1 MKEEAIDLKLALT
14 IFLLNACYITL
25 NTFRTMLVVRRQRL
39 WAPLLAVLEEFVYVI
54 ALAIALKNINSPVN
68 VIAYTVGFGLGIYL
82 GIIIEDHVALG
93 YVNFQ
98 VTVKIDNDDP
108 LYQQNKKLPEDLRN
122 NGYGVTET
130 WGYGRDGSRLILN
143 ILAPR
148 KADRRLMELIH
159 ELAPEAFVM
168 VNEPTQMSGGF
179 WSKEVERRFR
189 KVTHKEK

>member
-1 MKEEAIDLKLALT
+1 MKLAAT

-54 ALAIALKNINSPVN
+54 ALAIALKNINSPLN

-98 VTVKIDNDDP
+98 VTVNINNDDKN
-108 LYQQNKKLPEDLRN
+108 YEQNKALPEKIRDH
-122 NGYGVTET
+122 GYGVTET
-130 WGYGRDGSRLILN
+130 WGYGRNGTRLIMN

-148 KADRRLMELIH
+148 KADRRLMTLVN
-159 ELAPEAFVM
+159 ELAPDAFIM
-168 VNEPTQMSGGF
+168 VNEPTHMSGGF
-179 WSKEVERRFR
+179 WSKEVDQRFR
-189 KVTHKEK
+189 KATHRE

>member
-1 MKEEAIDLKLALT
+1 MKLALT
-14 IFLLNACYITL
+14 IFVLNACYITL
-25 NTFRTMLVVRRQRL
+25 NTFRTMLVVRRQKL
-39 WAPLLAVLEEFVYVI
+39 WAPLLAVVEEFVYVI

-68 VIAYTVGFGLGIYL
+68 VIAYTVGFGIGIYL
-82 GIIIEDHVALG
+82 GILIEDHVALG

-108 LYQQNKKLPEDLRN
+108 KYQQNKKLPEDLRN

-148 KADRRLMELIH
+148 KADRRLMDLIH
-159 ELAPEAFVM
+159 QLAPEAFVM

-189 KVTHKEK
+189 KVTHKEKQN

>member
-1 MKEEAIDLKLALT
+1 MKLAIT

-39 WAPLLAVLEEFVYVI
+39 WAPLLAVVEEFVYVI

-82 GIIIEDHVALG
+82 GILIEDHIALG

-98 VTVKIDNDDP
+98 VTVEIDNDSP
-108 LYQQNKKLPEDLRN
+108 SYEHNKKLPEKLRQS
-122 NGYGVTET
+122 GYGVTET
-130 WGYGRDGSRLILN
+130 WGYGREGSRLIMS

-148 KADRRLMELIH
+148 KADKRLMALIK
-159 ELAPEAFVM
+159 ELAPTAFVM
-168 VNEPTQMSGGF
+168 VNEPTELSGGF
-179 WSKEVERRFR
+179 WSKEVDRRF
-189 KVTHKEK
+189 KKAIKKEK